1 MKDLFVRFWRD
12 ENGTAAIEYGIIA
25 ATISVPLAH
34 SAQQVAAAINATF
47 ETLIAAMS

>member
-12 ENGTAAIEYGIIA
+12 ESGTTAIEYGIIA

-34 SAQQVAAAINATF
+34 SAQAVAASINETF
-47 ETLIAAMS
+47 EKLTAAMN